1 LDGEGAREGAQDAPG
16 AGDFGEEAGT
26 ILGMKEVLHLAG
38 EAAGVVII
46 DVADEPGGAGGE
58 ARGAA
63 GAGRAARAGGARL
76 GECAIAPVRE
86 EAFEAGDGEADV
98 LVDAQE
104 EHLARA
110 VLGRKGG
117 DDAPEA
123 GEDGAEGDG
132 ECRHYR

>member
-1 LDGEGAREGAQDAPG
+1 MDGEGAREGAQDAPG

-26 ILGMKEVLHLAG
+26 ILGVKEVLQLAG
-38 EAAGVVII
+38 EAAGVVVV

-63 GAGRAARAGGARL
+63 GAGRAARAGGARGRDGAGAPL
-76 GECAIAPVRE
+76 GE
-86 EAFEAGDGEADV
+86 EAFEAGDGVADV

-104 EHLARA
+104 EHLARV
-110 VLGRKGG
+110 VLGREGG

-132 ECRHYR
+132 ERCQYS